1 MDVKSLVAK
10 LSPLERKVLPL
21 LSKFDSFN
29 DLIDNSG
36 LKDVE
41 VMRALQWLENK
52 KILVLKEEVEE
63 VVLLGKNGKEYVK
76 KGLPEKRFLRAIKE
90 NKLSLGEIGDREG
103 LNKEEL
109 NICIGVLKSKAAIV
123 LNKESG
129 LIISITDNGK
139 KLLEKESLEEQF
151 LKKDFPVVSKEL
163 KDEERFAFDNLSKR
177 KEIIRSEVIK
187 TRFAEVTKLGK
198 EILKKKISIGEVL
211 DKLTPGMLKTG
222 KWKKKKFRAYDV
234 EINVP
239 KINRGKRHFVNQA
252 VKSTRKIWMDMGFQE
267 MTGDMVQS
275 SFWNFDALF
284 TAQDHPVRDL
294 HDTFFIGNPLNAKLP
309 DVGLVGKVKK
319 THEDGWTTGSE
330 GWGYKWL
337 EDDSKR
343 NVLRTHTTCLSAQ
356 TIAKLKKEDLPA
368 KFFALGKCF
377 RNETLDWSHLFEFNQ
392 TEGIVIDPN
401 ANFSHLIG
409 YLKEFFKK
417 MGYEK
422 ARFRPAYFPYTEP
435 SLEIDV
441 FHPVRK
447 EWVELGGAGIF
458 RPEVVKPLLG
468 IDVPVLA
475 WGPGFDRMILEFF
488 KINDI
493 RELYKNDLKQLREM
507 KEWMK

>member
-187 TRFAEVTKLGK
+187 TRL
-198 EILKKKISIGEVL
+198 
-211 DKLTPGMLKTG
+211 
-222 KWKKKKFRAYDV
+222 
-234 EINVP
+234 
-239 KINRGKRHFVNQA
+239 
-252 VKSTRKIWMDMGFQE
+252 RK
-267 MTGDMVQS
+267 
-275 SFWNFDALF
+275 
-284 TAQDHPVRDL
+284 
-294 HDTFFIGNPLNAKLP
+294 
-309 DVGLVGKVKK
+309 
-319 THEDGWTTGSE
+319 
-330 GWGYKWL
+330 
-337 EDDSKR
+337 
-343 NVLRTHTTCLSAQ
+343 
-356 TIAKLKKEDLPA
+356 
-368 KFFALGKCF
+368 
-377 RNETLDWSHLFEFNQ
+377 
-392 TEGIVIDPN
+392 
-401 ANFSHLIG
+401 
-409 YLKEFFKK
+409 
-417 MGYEK
+417 
-422 ARFRPAYFPYTEP
+422 
-435 SLEIDV
+435 
-441 FHPVRK
+441 
-447 EWVELGGAGIF
+447 
-458 RPEVVKPLLG
+458 
-468 IDVPVLA
+468 
-475 WGPGFDRMILEFF
+475 
-488 KINDI
+488 
-493 RELYKNDLKQLREM
+493 
-507 KEWMK
+507 